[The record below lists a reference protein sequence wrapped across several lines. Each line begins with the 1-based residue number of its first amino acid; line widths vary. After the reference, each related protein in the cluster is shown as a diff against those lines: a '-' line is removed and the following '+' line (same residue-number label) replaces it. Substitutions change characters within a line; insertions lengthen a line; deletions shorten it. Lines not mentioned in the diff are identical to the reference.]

1 MNANLFVIF
10 TLYLFFNVWSC
21 TFALLTLDSY
31 LVTGGANRP
40 GESIEN
46 GVARAVRLAANL
58 SNQLFVDLPP
68 SLSEAATAAASG
80 ASASAAQGNLLMGIG
95 TKTVRR

>member
-1 MNANLFVIF
+1 MDFNKCQPIRNFHSLFILQCLIMHLCNYV
-10 TLYLFFNVWSC
+10 
-21 TFALLTLDSY
+21 LTLDLNLIS
-31 LVTGGANRP
+31 GGANRP

-80 ASASAAQGNLLMGIG
+80 ASASAAQGNLL
-95 TKTVRR
+95 KEY

>member
-1 MNANLFVIF
+1 MNPCACIG
-10 TLYLFFNVWSC
+10 
-21 TFALLTLDSY
+21 ALLTLDLNLIS
-31 LVTGGANRP
+31 GGANRP

-80 ASASAAQGNLLMGIG
+80 GGASASAAQGNLLKCIDN
-95 TKTVRR
+95 KIVRR

>member
-80 ASASAAQGNLLMGIG
+80 ASASAAQGNLLEGIDY
-95 TKTVRR
+95 KTVIR

>member
-1 MNANLFVIF
+1 MNPCACIG
-10 TLYLFFNVWSC
+10 
-21 TFALLTLDSY
+21 ALLTLY
-31 LVTGGANRP
+31 LNLISGGANRP

-80 ASASAAQGNLLMGIG
+80 ASASAAQGNLLKGID
-95 TKTVRR
+95 TKTIRR